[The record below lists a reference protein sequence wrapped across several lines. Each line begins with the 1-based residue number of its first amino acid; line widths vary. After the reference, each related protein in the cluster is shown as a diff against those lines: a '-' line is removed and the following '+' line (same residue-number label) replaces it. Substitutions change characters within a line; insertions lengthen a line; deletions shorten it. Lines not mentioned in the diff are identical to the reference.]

1 MGMNLKWDSLEH
13 YTSRQANIF
22 AHCFLCNRTAT
33 FDSSELAAHF
43 RERGWGMGMVI
54 VYQKLKCSRCKTP
67 AGKVGP
73 TRRLADTHPPKSR
86 RSNGNV

>member
-1 MGMNLKWDSLEH
+1 MGAALKWDTLEH
-13 YTSRQANIF
+13 FTSRQANIYVQ
-22 AHCFLCNRTAT
+22 CFLCNRTAT
-33 FDSSELAAHF
+33 FDSGELAAHF

-54 VYQKLKCSRCKTP
+54 VYQKLKCSRCKRP

-86 RSNGNV
+86 RRLR